1 VPVTI
6 IRKPDAPDEPVYGIA
21 QRTTTLNASGQD
33 IAAEDRSRTDGWE
46 IPAFWGS
53 PVAVN
58 DKIYVTTM
66 IGITYV
72 IDSKAPV
79 LDASALLAVNDLGP
93 SGETWSLN
101 SVSYD
106 EGRLY
111 HRSLKEVICIGVKTP
126 PAK

>member
-1 VPVTI
+1 
-6 IRKPDAPDEPVYGIA
+6 
-21 QRTTTLNASGQD
+21 
-33 IAAEDRSRTDGWE
+33 
-46 IPAFWGS
+46 
-53 PVAVN
+53 
-58 DKIYVTTM
+58 
-66 IGITYV
+66 
-72 IDSKAPV
+72 V